1 MPGMKRS
8 SKPSVIVDRPVFVIL
23 LTTFLFTAGCQEV
36 YTPKPK
42 SYFRIDFPEKKY
54 ISYQSECNYKF
65 DYPVYAVISPYQGP
79 DAEPCWI
86 NLVFPGYKGIIHL
99 TYKTL
104 HNDLASHTEDI
115 RLLAYKHI
123 VKADDILEKT
133 VSYPER
139 NVYGLIYDI
148 RGNTASSLSFYLTD
162 STRNFL
168 SGSLYFSVKPN
179 KDSLA
184 PVIRFFSEDIDH
196 LIQTLT
202 WSK

>member
-1 MPGMKRS
+1 MADCHR
-8 SKPSVIVDRPVFVIL
+8 
-23 LTTFLFTAGCQEV
+23 T

-54 ISYQSECNYKF
+54 TTYHSECNYSF
-65 DYPVYAVISPYQGP
+65 EYPVYGVVVPYRGP

-86 NLVFPGYKGIIHL
+86 NVEFPGFRGKIHL

-104 HNDLASHTEDI
+104 DHNLGTYVEDI
-115 RLLAYKHI
+115 HTLAYKHI
-123 VKADDILEKT
+123 IKADDIIEKP

-139 NVYGLIYDI
+139 KVYGLIYDI
-148 RGNTASSLSFYLTD
+148 RGNTASSLSFFLTD

-168 SGSLYFSVKPN
+168 SGSLYFSVVPN

-184 PVIRFFSEDIDH
+184 PVIRFFSEDINH
-196 LIQTLT
+196 LIETLR
-202 WSK
+202 WN